1 MTTQGDLKKRVRSRK
16 AKTGESYAA
25 ARAHVIGALKP
36 AADADTQPEH
46 ATAVV
51 LKCNEK
57 SVRLRIRGE
66 DGTVTLRC
74 GTYDAMRLKPAQ
86 FIEVTL
92 NKRWTWRDDAYASGV
107 IDKIWV
113 DAAALDLVP
122 LPLKDRGS
130 WDLNETY
137 ESFQPDS
144 PYYELWAKAAAEPR
158 DAFEFH
164 GIASGAGVDP
174 DDPDTCPV
182 STAAELVDKGE
193 ARELLMDT
201 LLRDLRCIDAHVHLG
216 NQKFERW
223 PEDAIAHYEIALAIG
238 DLSLGSD
245 FSGILPWGCLDNRP
259 FLRALHGYGLCLWR
273 AGSPDEALI
282 VFERCLA
289 LNPADN
295 QGVRVC
301 WNDIRNGR
309 AWSPAMG

>member
-1 MTTQGDLKKRVRSRK
+1 MTTRSDLKKRVRARQ
-16 AKTGESYAA
+16 AKTGESYTT

-36 AADADTQPEH
+36 AAEADTQPEH
-46 ATAVV
+46 VTAVV

-66 DGTVTLRC
+66 EGTVTLRC

-86 FIEVTL
+86 LIEVTL

-107 IDKIWV
+107 IDKIWF

-122 LPLKDRGS
+122 LPMKDQGI

-137 ESFQPDS
+137 EPFQPDS

-158 DAFEFH
+158 AAFEFD
-164 GIASGAGVDP
+164 GIAWGAGVDA
-174 DDPDTCPV
+174 DDPDACPV
-182 STAAELVDKGE
+182 STAAELVDQGE

-201 LLRDLRCIDAHVHLG
+201 LLGDLRCIDAHVHLG
-216 NQKFERW
+216 NQMFDRW

-238 DLSLGSD
+238 ELSLSSD
-245 FSGILPWGCLDNRP
+245 FSGILPWGCLYNRP
-259 FLRALHGYGLCLWR
+259 FLRAMRGYGLCLWR
-273 AGSPDEALI
+273 DGKKEQALQ
-282 VFERCLA
+282 VFERNLA

-295 QGVRVC
+295 QGVRFC
-301 WNDIRNGR
+301 WNDLRQGR
-309 AWSPAMG
+309 PWRPDM